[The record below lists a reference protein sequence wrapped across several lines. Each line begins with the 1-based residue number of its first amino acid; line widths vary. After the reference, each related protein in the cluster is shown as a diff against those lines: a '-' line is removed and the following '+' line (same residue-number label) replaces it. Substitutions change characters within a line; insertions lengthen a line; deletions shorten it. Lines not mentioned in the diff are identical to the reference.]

1 MEQTDVITALQQ
13 YRQQESPCTLVILV
27 ESEGS
32 VPAKP
37 GAKMLVSADGSTIGT
52 VGGGALEQQATDM
65 AMEVMATGTPRT
77 TQVHLTEE
85 AGYACGGHVSLYLE
99 PILPAPQLLICGAGH
114 VGQALCHLAAYAG
127 FAVSVIDD
135 REEFLT
141 EELLPQAQHR
151 IISDFIAPF
160 TSMNV
165 SKGTYIVIC
174 TRGHTHDFHLVEQAM
189 ATPAL
194 YIGMLGS
201 RLKRTALIEKLSA
214 AGLDH
219 QHQERLY
226 TPVGLDIGG
235 QTPQEIAV
243 SIVAQLI
250 AQRRCHGHQS
260 RGTAASSRSL
270 TTDGTDQTAAP
281 CAG

>member
-1 MEQTDVITALQQ
+1 
-13 YRQQESPCTLVILV
+13 
-27 ESEGS
+27 
-32 VPAKP
+32 
-37 GAKMLVSADGSTIGT
+37 MLVTANGRTIGT

-65 AMEVMATGTPRT
+65 AMDVMAAGTPRT
-77 TQVHLTEE
+77 MQVHLTEE
-85 AGYACGGHVSLYLE
+85 AGYACGGQVSLYLE
-99 PILPAPQLLICGAGH
+99 PVLPAPQLLICGAGH

-141 EELLPQAQHR
+141 EQLLPQAQQR
-151 IISDFIAPF
+151 IVSDFIAPF

-165 SKGTYIVIC
+165 SEGTYMVIC

-250 AQRRCHGHQS
+250 AQRRCHGRQS
-260 RGTAASSRSL
+260 RGIAAGSRSF
-270 TTDGTDQTAAP
+270 TEDGADQTTAP